1 MEEQI
6 GADKWIIETLQHGLK
21 IVLKEEPEP
30 FEKGNN
36 KSARNYMEK
45 LKEKVN
51 EWETKGYVKK
61 LSSKPKYVN
70 AMSVIKQEN
79 SITKEVKFRPVID
92 MKTINDLVI
101 CEKTKLDDLSV
112 VEPMLKEGDFMSS
125 FDLEN
130 MYFHVKLHPDSIKY
144 FGFSLPGDQGE
155 SIYYQFTIMCYGFNQ
170 AVQVATRLTKPL
182 KGWLHDQGI
191 RAAQYLDDNLTLGE
205 NKQDC
210 EYKFKLSLLIFQL
223 AGWKIQWK
231 KRDCCF

>member
-1 MEEQI
+1 MCKTGRKPNSSEQDSDNQGFWDKPQERFEQFVSNFKSKGFELRKEQEGNISALNSIRFMEEQI

-155 SIYYQFTIMCYGFNQ
+155 SIYYHFTIMCYGFNQ
-170 AVQVATRLTKPL
+170 CASGHET
-182 KGWLHDQGI
+182 H
-191 RAAQYLDDNLTLGE
+191 
-205 NKQDC
+205 
-210 EYKFKLSLLIFQL
+210 
-223 AGWKIQWK
+223 
-231 KRDCCF
+231 